1 MGIRNDIS
9 QIVSK
14 LEKLASFYGY
24 VTNPVTIASNTTT
37 SREYL
42 DHKGAIDANFLRG
55 FVRGAGKEAIPGV
68 VDFIGGGTI
77 GVTNGLSEL
86 FHGPS
91 RSFREGFSRGMA
103 DFQNTVTNPMR
114 RDLGQLGRKLGV
126 AGALDKLVEQAERR
140 AGGPT
145 DQGAYADM
153 TGEIVGDLAAS
164 WPMYGKAIPAMMK
177 IPKWGGNAV
186 AKATGMANNP
196 GVTKPITWAY
206 GYQTMGGPEV
216 VDALKRGWQWFTG
229 RGYEA
234 NPQLAEYRD
243 QNINKTKDLARW
255 YIDNGYQQE
264 FEDLKSKKELW
275 GLLPEKDRND
285 LIGSAV
291 ARFKGGR
298 SQ

>member
-1 MGIRNDIS
+1 MGILRDIS

-14 LEKLASFYGY
+14 LEKRASFYGY
-24 VTNPVTIASNTTT
+24 VTNPVSIASNTTT

-42 DHKGAIDANFLRG
+42 DQKNAIDTNFLRG
-55 FVRGAGKEAIPGV
+55 MVRGAGKEALPGL

-77 GVTNGLSEL
+77 GVANGLSEL

-91 RSFREGFSRGMA
+91 RSFRKGFSRGMA

-114 RDLGQLGRKLGV
+114 RDLGRLGRKLGV
-126 AGALDKLVEQAERR
+126 AGALDKLVEQAESR

-153 TGEIVGDLAAS
+153 TGEIVGDLAVS

-206 GYQTMGGPEV
+206 GYQTMGGPEI
-216 VDALKRGWQWFTG
+216 VDAVKDGWKWLVGRGWET
-229 RGYEA
+229 
-234 NPQLAEYRD
+234 NPELAKYRD
-243 QNINKTKDLARW
+243 ENINKAKDLARW
-255 YIDNGYQQE
+255 YIDNGYRQE
-264 FEDLKSKKELW
+264 FEDLMSEKELW
-275 GLLPEKDRND
+275 GQLPEKDRND

-291 ARFKGGR
+291 SRFNGGW

>member
-1 MGIRNDIS
+1 MGILKDIS

-14 LEKLASFYGY
+14 LEKRASFYGY
-24 VTNPVTIASNTTT
+24 ATNPVGIASNTTT

-42 DHKGAIDANFLRG
+42 DQRDAIHANLLRG
-55 FVRGAGKEAIPGV
+55 LVRGAGKEAIPGV

-77 GVTNGLSEL
+77 GVANGLSEL

-91 RSFREGFSRGMA
+91 GSFREGFSRGMA

-114 RDLGQLGRKLGV
+114 RDLGRFGRKIGV
-126 AGALDKLVEQAERR
+126 AGALDKLVEQSESR

-145 DQGAYADM
+145 NQGAYADM

-164 WPMYGKAIPAMMK
+164 WPMYAKAIPAMMK
-177 IPKWGGNAV
+177 IPKWGGNAL

-206 GYQTMGGPEV
+206 GYQTMGGPEA
-216 VDALKRGWQWFTG
+216 VDALKSGWQWFTG
-229 RGYEA
+229 RGYDA

-243 QNINKTKDLARW
+243 QNINQVKDLARW

-264 FEDLKSKKELW
+264 FEDLMSSEGGSLLSGKDKE
-275 GLLPEKDRND
+275 D
-285 LIGSAV
+285 LFGSADE
-291 ARFKGGR
+291 RFNGGR